1 MNKWFCIGL
10 LLVISSC
17 EEKKR
22 PVSNAVNEKIALIQ
36 ADKSFS
42 DMSVEKG
49 MKAAFIEYIDSNG
62 VLLKP
67 NLLPIIGANAI
78 DYLIAQ
84 EDSGFTLNWQPHNAF
99 VSQSGDLGYTYGVYA
114 LHPKNID
121 TVLYGTYVSIW
132 KKQGDGSWKFV
143 LDSGNEG
150 IDSSAVEF

>member
-1 MNKWFCIGL
+1 MNKWFCIV
-10 LLVISSC
+10 LLVLMVAC
-17 EEKKR
+17 MEKKK
-22 PVSNAVNEKIALIQ
+22 PASNAVNDKIALLQ

-67 NLLPIIGANAI
+67 NLLPIVGANAI

-132 KKQGDGSWKFV
+132 KKQADGSWKFV
-143 LDSGNEG
+143 LDSGNDG